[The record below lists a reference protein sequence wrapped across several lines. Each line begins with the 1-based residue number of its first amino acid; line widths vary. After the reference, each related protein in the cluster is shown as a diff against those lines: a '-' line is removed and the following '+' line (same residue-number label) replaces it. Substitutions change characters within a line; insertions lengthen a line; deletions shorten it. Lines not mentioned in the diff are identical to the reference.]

1 VTLAQGLTLIMPT
14 LVRLSSCKVERFSYA
29 GVCFRRLHIKILEVF
44 EAFQQTAY
52 EIFLCDNL

>member
-1 VTLAQGLTLIMPT
+1 
-14 LVRLSSCKVERFSYA
+14 
-29 GVCFRRLHIKILEVF
+29 LHIKILEVF